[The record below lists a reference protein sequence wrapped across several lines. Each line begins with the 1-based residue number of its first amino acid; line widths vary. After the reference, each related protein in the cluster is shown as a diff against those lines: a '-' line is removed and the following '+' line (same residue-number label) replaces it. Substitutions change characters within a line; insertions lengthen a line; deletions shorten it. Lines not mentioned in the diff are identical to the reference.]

1 MKRRTFLECLGL
13 ELLGAGIQP
22 GLAAAREADAM
33 WGMIAKITT
42 VPGERDKF
50 MGVLRESAAGMPGCF
65 SYVVAKDA
73 ADENVVWVT
82 EVWASQVSH
91 DRSLSLPAVKNAIP
105 KGKSLVANF
114 ETVAVTAPV
123 WGEGLPT
130 KGR

>member
-1 MKRRTFLECLGL
+1 
-13 ELLGAGIQP
+13 
-22 GLAAAREADAM
+22 M

-42 VPGERDKF
+42 VPGKRDGF
-50 MGVLRESAAGMPGCF
+50 IEVLRESARGMPGCF

-82 EVWASQVSH
+82 EVWATEASH
-91 DRSLSLPAVKNAIP
+91 DASLSLPAVRDAIP

-114 ETVAVTAPV
+114 ATVAVTAPV